1 MITQSKT
8 GFTHLSWSHLSGPCS
23 AHSQSPR
30 AETFFCETPGRSHH
44 YAQVSALVWLWA
56 HSSRASRIINP
67 SVTVIHLAGTLTELR
82 AALIFRCRNITEFKI
97 HMQWLP
103 RWDSTPYVSGFASET
118 GSRCDSVDSSSNLD
132 LFFLIE
138 SSWLG
143 VKTESRSWGVWGR
156 VQYIPA
162 LKSCKLVKHFQKS
175 SCHITTTSY
184 KLHPVLKK
192 NPHLKQRWMKRGRRW
207 QKYIHQPTGLLLT
220 SFYSRAK
227 PALGC
232 SPERFI
238 GWSWRFAQKWIPQI
252 WIVFLEVMN

>member
-67 SVTVIHLAGTLTELR
+67 SVTVIHLNGTLAELR

-162 LKSCKLVKHFQKS
+162 LKSRKLVKHFQKS

-192 NPHLKQRWMKRGRRW
+192 KTTSNNDGWNRDDVDKNT
-207 QKYIHQPTGLLLT
+207 YINQLGYCWRAPTLEPNLPWDVLQ
-220 SFYSRAK
+220 SVSLDDHEDLHK
-227 PALGC
+227 NE
-232 SPERFI
+232 SPRF
-238 GWSWRFAQKWIPQI
+238 
-252 WIVFLEVMN
+252 E